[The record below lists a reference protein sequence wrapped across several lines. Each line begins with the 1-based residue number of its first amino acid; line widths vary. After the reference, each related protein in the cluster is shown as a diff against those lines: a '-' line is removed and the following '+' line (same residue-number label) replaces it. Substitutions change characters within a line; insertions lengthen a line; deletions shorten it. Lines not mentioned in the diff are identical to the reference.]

1 MVWSAFPFVRIVF
14 ALIIG
19 ILLYNSFPLDAV
31 VFSVLSVLLSISYIV
46 LYFVFTPTQRRKYS
60 FVFGLIG
67 LSAIACFGV
76 ALTEQK
82 TEILHSN
89 HFANLSDSVA
99 YYEAVLDEAIQ
110 EKTKGYKMEVVVKRI
125 FINGKWQEVIGR
137 NLLFI
142 NKVAGDTVS
151 PNLRYGDKIV
161 VQGAPLRTEPPANP
175 KAFDFKQ
182 YLAYRQVYHQ
192 QFVQPSQV
200 KLIGNEP
207 ANYILAIAIKVRQ
220 KADEALATYI
230 DSEEEYSIVTAL
242 VIGVKDHLD
251 NTIRNVY
258 SNTGAMH
265 VLAVSGLHVGILLL
279 ILEKLFAWVK
289 KKGKYGHWLYLAI
302 ILLGLWFYAF
312 VTGLSPSVLRAVI
325 MFSMVALAK
334 TIQRN
339 SVIYNTIAFSALLI
353 LCYDP
358 YLLLSVSFQLSY
370 LAVLGIVYFYPKI
383 YDLFRLEDVFPK
395 LPIWIHKPLD
405 FFWSI
410 SCVSMAAQIGTFP
423 LGLYYFHQFPVYF
436 FLSNFVVIPAA
447 TLIFSLGL
455 FIIFGS
461 FLFPFLP
468 IVLKFAG
475 FVEKWIVWL
484 QNWLLFAIE
493 DLPMSV
499 INSIDI
505 SLWETILIYTTIIAI
520 SLFFAF
526 QRFSYLVYAAI
537 LVLALS
543 VGQFVEFSEQ
553 KKQATFYV
561 FDSGKKLNFN
571 ILDANQ
577 NTMLADSALLSDDY
591 IIRSQF
597 YNYWAYRGAAQT
609 NYQNIASEQADDIGK
624 LAMQKGKNY
633 TVLVYKDKK
642 ILWLLGR
649 TFEALPAADY
659 LVVSKNAIRD
669 LEKFDTHNFKE
680 IILDASNYPKTSA
693 KLETQAQKLGIKL
706 HNIHTKGAYH
716 YEF

>member
-14 ALIIG
+14 ALITG
-19 ILLYNSFPLDAV
+19 ILIYNSFQIEAV
-31 VFSVLSVLLSISYIV
+31 IFGVSSILLSISYAV
-46 LYFVFTPTQRRKYS
+46 FYFVFKPAQRRKYH
-60 FVFGLIG
+60 FIFGLIS
-67 LSAIACFGV
+67 LVAIACFGV

-82 TEILHSN
+82 TEILHPN

-99 YYEAVLDEAIQ
+99 YYEAILDEAIQ
-110 EKTKGYKMEVVVKRI
+110 EKTKGYQMEVVVKRI
-125 FINGKWQEVIGR
+125 FINGKWQEASGR

-142 NKVAGDTVS
+142 NRLMGDTLAK
-151 PNLRYGDKIV
+151 NLIYGDRIV
-161 VQGAPLRTEPPANP
+161 VQGAPRHTLPPANP

-182 YLAYRQVYHQ
+182 YLAYQQVYHQ

-207 ANYILAIAIKVRQ
+207 ANYVLALAIKVRQ
-220 KADEALATYI
+220 KADEALAKYI

-242 VIGVKDHLD
+242 VIGIKDHLD
-251 NTIRNVY
+251 SAIRNAY

-265 VLAVSGLHVGILLL
+265 VLAVSGLHVGLLFAT
-279 ILEKLFAWVK
+279 LERLFAWVK
-289 KKGKYGHWLYLAI
+289 KKGKYGNWLFLSI

-339 SVIYNTIAFSALLI
+339 SVIYNTIAFSAFLI

-383 YDLFRLEDVFPK
+383 YDLFRLADAFPN
-395 LPIWIHKPLD
+395 LPFWIHKPLD

-436 FLSNFVVIPAA
+436 FLSNFIVIPAA
-447 TLIFSLGL
+447 VVIFSLGL
-455 FIIFGS
+455 FIIFGN
-461 FLFPFLP
+461 FLLPFAP
-468 IVLKFAG
+468 IVLKIAG
-475 FVEKWIVWL
+475 FIEKWCVWL

-493 DLPMSV
+493 DFPMSV
-499 INSIDI
+499 IKSIDI
-505 SLWETILIYTTIIAI
+505 SLWETILIYAVIILLT
-520 SLFFAF
+520 LFFAF
-526 QRFSYLVYAAI
+526 QRFSYIMFAAVLVF
-537 LVLALS
+537 VLSA
-543 VGQFVEFSEQ
+543 GQLIEFSEQ

-577 NTMLADSALLSDDY
+577 TTMLADSALLSDDY
-591 IIRSQF
+591 IIQNQF
-597 YNYWAYRGAAQT
+597 YNYWAYRGVAQV
-609 NYQNIASEQADDIGK
+609 NYLNIASGEAAYIGK

-649 TFEALPAADY
+649 TFAALPAADY
-659 LVVSKNAIRD
+659 LLVSKNAIRD
-669 LEKFDTHNFKE
+669 LEKFDTSNFKE
-680 IILDASNYPKTSA
+680 IILDASNYPKSSA
-693 KLETQAQKLGIKL
+693 ELETQAQKLGIKL
-706 HNIHTKGAYH
+706 HNIHSKGAY
-716 YEF
+716 YREF